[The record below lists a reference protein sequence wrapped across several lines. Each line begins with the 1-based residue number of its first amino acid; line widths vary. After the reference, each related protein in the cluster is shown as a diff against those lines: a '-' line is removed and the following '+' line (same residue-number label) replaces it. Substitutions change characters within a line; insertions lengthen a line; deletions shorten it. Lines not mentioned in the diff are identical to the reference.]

1 MNICLNVHITIKHML
16 NYSYEGGSI
25 MEQHILTHNYGQEV
39 LIIYQ
44 VIAILILAT
53 FYAFYFA
60 KIIIQN
66 RRFIKTNQMG
76 IGNKPKKV
84 LLIER
89 IMSCATVLTCVISV
103 CSIFLVK
110 QFLATEVRIIGIV
123 AGVIGVLFFALA
135 TITMK
140 SSWRVGIPEEKTTL
154 ITQGIYSWSRNPA
167 FVGFDLL
174 YFSICL
180 MFFNIPL
187 VLVSAWATVMLH
199 LQILQEENH
208 MYHMFGD
215 EYEAYKKH
223 TLRYFG
229 KK

>member
-1 MNICLNVHITIKHML
+1 M
-16 NYSYEGGSI
+16 
-25 MEQHILTHNYGQEV
+25 
-39 LIIYQ
+39 IYQ
-44 VIAILILAT
+44 IMAILILAT
-53 FYAFYFA
+53 FYTFYFA
-60 KIIIQN
+60 KLVIQK
-66 RRFIKTNQMG
+66 RQFIKTNQMG

-89 IMSCATVLTCVISV
+89 IMSCATVLAFIIGAG
-103 CSIFLVK
+103 SIFLVK
-110 QFLATEVRIIGIV
+110 QFLATGLRITGIIIGM
-123 AGVIGVLFFALA
+123 IGVVFFALA

-140 SSWRVGIPEEKTTL
+140 TSWRVGIPEEKTTL
-154 ITQGIYSWSRNPA
+154 ITNGIYKWSRNPA

-174 YFSICL
+174 YLSICL

-187 VLVSAWATVMLH
+187 VLVSVWAAVMLH

-208 MYHMFGD
+208 MYHMFGC

-229 KK
+229 KR

>member
-1 MNICLNVHITIKHML
+1 MV
-16 NYSYEGGSI
+16 
-25 MEQHILTHNYGQEV
+25 
-39 LIIYQ
+39 YQ
-44 VIAILILAT
+44 IIAILILII
-53 FYAFYFA
+53 FYSFYFA
-60 KIIIQN
+60 KIVIQ
-66 RRFIKTNQMG
+66 RKQFIKTNQMG
-76 IGNKPKKV
+76 IGNKPKRV

-89 IMSCATVLTCVISV
+89 IMSCATVLTCIMGV

-110 QFLATEVRIIGIV
+110 QFPVTEIRIIGIV
-123 AGVIGVLFFALA
+123 IGIMGVIFFALA

-140 SSWRVGIPEEKTTL
+140 TSWRVGIPEEKTAL
-154 ITQGIYSWSRNPA
+154 ITDGIYQWSRNPA

-174 YFSICL
+174 YLSICL

-187 VLVSAWATVMLH
+187 VVVSAWAAVMLH

-208 MYHMFGD
+208 MYNMFGD

-229 KK
+229 KR